1 MRLRPLKTRW
11 RDMADKKLRFDIG
24 ANSDEAQKALRLL
37 QTAFDETVGTLKK
50 KQGDIALFKAA
61 QQDAAKLETEIKKLA
76 KAGGDTT
83 ALNAA
88 LAAQRASLAKQA
100 VALRQAGINTAA
112 LSTEQAR
119 LRFQVD
125 QATRSF
131 RSQSGAISSAQNI
144 TAMRNMG
151 TAAAGTARQ
160 LALVAAGLLLPA
172 GGLLAMVKTAVD
184 AADSLND
191 LRQQTGLTVPTL
203 NGLSFAAGQ
212 SGTDLGALAKGVG
225 QFAKFVGAA
234 EQPTSEQAKLLAA
247 LGVSAREPEAA
258 LMQIADLFA
267 ALPDGLEKTNLAMR
281 LFGKSGADL
290 IPLLNGGSAALREM
304 METGQALNP
313 VTAEMAEKADELND
327 SLGRLKASG
336 KGLGTR
342 VAADIVPGLTQI
354 TQAMEGA
361 AQEGGLLNALWVG
374 LGGIG
379 AALFTDDLLT
389 STQKLAKAQELL
401 ATARRKGFADDHKWV
416 TELRAQIAA
425 MEERTAAEEKSKQSA
440 EESTKAAER
449 RNEVQK
455 QQSAQLIKIKE
466 FEVDQVTAALD
477 AQVKAYRAAQS
488 AIEKTEK
495 DRIALAEKNRQR
507 LADLLAPDSQALD
520 LKAQDDATRFGNQA
534 QARSNLNNLL
544 AQSQN
549 ALAAGDFEKAIELGE
564 KAAALI
570 SELKEAGAQAT
581 SVLAAQ
587 LRDIASIQDQALAGR
602 GEGEK
607 AKADEAKAVLDKI
620 KAELETLKSIPI
632 GVDLPMAE
640 AALLEANKR
649 MQALLDANPL
659 TQAVLVG
666 GASGQDRL
674 PAKADGGL
682 LRGPGT
688 GTSDSI
694 LMYGSNGEFM
704 MRAAAVRKLG
714 LARLNYMN
722 RTGSIP
728 GFANGGLIEAARRL
742 ADGRRMAIAAAAA
755 RNSLPRF
762 AAGGLI
768 ADSVGSLPRPA
779 SSGSGATS
787 ILNLTLPGV
796 GTFETRADAAVAD
809 SLERALR
816 TAALKHGRRA

>member
-1 MRLRPLKTRW
+1 
-11 RDMADKKLRFDIG
+11 MADKKLRFDIE
-24 ANSDEAQKALRLL
+24 ANSDGAQKALRLL

-61 QQDAAKLETEIKKLA
+61 QQDAAKLERQIKALGKT
-76 KAGGDTT
+76 GGDTT

-88 LAAQRASLAKQA
+88 LVAQRASLAKQSA
-100 VALRQAGINTAA
+100 ALRQAGINTAA

-119 LRFQVD
+119 LRLQVD

-131 RSQSGAISSAQNI
+131 RSQSGAISAAQNI
-144 TAMRNMG
+144 AAMRNMG

-172 GGLLAMVKTAVD
+172 GGLLAMVKTSID

-191 LRQQTGLTVPTL
+191 LREITGLTVPTL
-203 NGLSFAAGQ
+203 NGLAYAAQ
-212 SGTDLGALAKGVG
+212 LSGTDLDALARGVA
-225 QFAKFVGAA
+225 QFAKVVDAA
-234 EQPTSEQAKLLAA
+234 KRPTGEQAQLLAA
-247 LGVSAREPEAA
+247 LGVTAKEPEAA

-267 ALPDGLEKTNLAMR
+267 VLPDGLEKSGVAMK
-281 LFGKSGADL
+281 LFGKTGSDL
-290 IPLLNGGSAALREM
+290 IPLLNGGSGALRELM
-304 METGQALNP
+304 ATGQALNP
-313 VTAEMAEKADELND
+313 ITEELAEKAGQLND
-327 SLGRLKASG
+327 SLDRLKASG

-354 TQAMEGA
+354 TQAMEEA
-361 AQEGGLLNALWVG
+361 AKEGDLLNTLWVG

-379 AALFTDDLLT
+379 AALFTDELLT
-389 STQKLAKAQELL
+389 STQKLAKAQDLL
-401 ATARRKGFADDHKWV
+401 ATARRKGFAEDHKWV
-416 TELRAQIAA
+416 MELKAQIAA
-425 MEERTAAEEKSKQSA
+425 MEARTAAEEKSKQSA
-440 EESTKAAER
+440 EESTRAAER
-449 RNEVQK
+449 RNAVQK
-455 QQSAQLIKIKE
+455 QQSEQLIKIKA
-466 FEVDQVTAALD
+466 FETEQVAAALD
-477 AQVKAYRAAQS
+477 AQVKAYRAANS

-507 LADLLAPDSQALD
+507 MADLLAPDSQALD
-520 LKAQDDATRFGNQA
+520 LKAEDDTTRTFNQA

-544 AQSQN
+544 AQSRN

-570 SELKEAGAQAT
+570 AELKAAGAQAT

-620 KAELETLKSIPI
+620 KAELETLKAIPI
-632 GVDLPMAE
+632 GIDLPKAE

-666 GASGQDRL
+666 GASGLDNL
-674 PAKADGGL
+674 PAKAAGGL

-694 LMYGSNGEFM
+694 LARVSNGEYIV
-704 MRAAAVRKLG
+704 RAAAVRKLG
-714 LARLNYMN
+714 LANLNAIN
-722 RTGSIP
+722 QGRIP
-728 GFANGGLIEAARRL
+728 ALR
-742 ADGRRMAIAAAAA
+742 AAAM
-755 RNSLPRF
+755 RVMESRRLPRF
-762 AAGGLI
+762 ADGGLI
-768 ADSVGSLPRPA
+768 SGAVGSLPRQTSSA
-779 SSGSGATS
+779 SSATS

-816 TAALKHGRRA
+816 TAALKHGRRT